1 MIGHNGLLISALIIL
16 TLCLAPAASASGT
29 DGFNGTI
36 IHVPADYPSI
46 QAAIDVASDGDT
58 IIVEN
63 GTYNEH
69 LNVTASVMIA
79 GVGMP
84 VVNAAGTGSAI
95 TVAADGVCLSG
106 IAATG
111 AGLVFNSTAYNAGIL
126 VLGDDALIENC
137 SSDQN
142 GACGIFVSGADG
154 VVVRDNEVSGNPYG
168 MIFWY
173 CSRATVAAN
182 NVHDN
187 GRLGIEV
194 DETDG
199 AVLEGNVV
207 SDNGGLGIGLWYV
220 ADLTMQDNVM
230 TGNTWNF
237 GYYGDDP
244 APKNS
249 IDVSNTVDGRPVV
262 YLEGVSGMTI
272 DSSSNAGAV
281 CCVGCDNMTL
291 EGLAL
296 QDSGFGVALLSTR
309 DSSIEGCTITNT
321 YDGIHLSNV
330 SGIAIEGCSITASKM
345 NEWLLNIYGAE
356 DCSLV
361 GNTLTGYGE
370 CGMGLYNVS
379 GTEIAGN
386 IVSFTGS
393 GDDLTYVEIDTLS
406 NSTVTENLLDF
417 SGADVY
423 GDDLRDNEIYLN
435 DIVLPAPAPVPA
447 AEQAF
452 SSSAPSLAERPAG
465 HAHALPDL
473 FDPDASATD
482 VYSTSVEDI
491 STGNVWHSPD
501 PITYRYDGVLF
512 QNFTGNHWNLYAGA
526 DTNDDGI
533 GDSPYVTESGEQD
546 DYPLMASFA
555 AYTAPLTIYV
565 PQDVPTIG
573 DALDIAEDGDS
584 IVVSA
589 GTYNE
594 SVWIDRSVSVTGVGM
609 PVVRDVYIDGDGAVF
624 DGFAVAD
631 SFDNGAGIDVGASD
645 VVVRNNVV
653 TGNWLGIGIAYSGNI
668 TLENNTMT
676 NNTYNFAYL
685 DSDPAPGNNIDTSN
699 TVDGRPIVY
708 LEGVSGASIPAD
720 AGAVICVNCSDMTI
734 AGLSLDHLYTGVA
747 LIDSSGVTVEDCAI
761 ADSYYGALIAFS
773 SDCGIAGSTVENSRY
788 GVYTVYSEGMSLSN
802 CSITDGG
809 MGLMFAEST
818 GASVRGV
825 RVDGA
830 FAGGIG
836 VIMSDT
842 IYLSDSSINAAQ
854 YGLMA
859 LLGSNCM
866 VENNTFEGCSDVGMV
881 LEIIDNATVT
891 MNTVNNSPG
900 GALIYDV
907 WNSSI
912 SKNTFSGL
920 NVSVL
925 AEDLQGT
932 DVYLNN
938 FINASSGPISNVIY
952 LSEATRSPDQG
963 QGWESDP
970 FAGSADPFSLPW
982 EGYADSLHA
991 VSAVAAGAT
1000 GTWNSPE
1007 IRNYYYN
1014 GTLFANFTGNYWSA
1028 YDGTDA
1034 NGDGIGD
1041 VAYAYINN
1049 VTDSYP
1055 LMERFEG
1062 YATPVAA
1069 FAAAPLAGSAPL
1081 TVRFTD
1087 TSAGEPE
1094 SWLWSFGDGTTSTE
1108 QNPAHVYHAGGNH
1121 TVTLTASNRYGS
1133 DTLVFPDLIVVSQ
1146 SSTSSGGG
1154 STSTASASAASGLVA
1169 GQSYTLSMTSGGTPV
1184 NGIVITPSTGIPAI
1198 MITVDTSSLPSGTVP
1213 PAGAILQYI
1222 QINVYRAS
1230 EDEIGS
1236 GEIEFTVSKAW
1247 LESLGLTPADVVIYR
1262 YHDGE
1267 WVSLPVQQTGE
1278 DGTSFTFSATTPGF
1292 SVFAIGALEEGAG
1305 SVPASGANVTP
1316 TETVTAAEPPSTAET
1331 LPAATQQSPLGA
1343 MTALLAA
1350 CGGACVLLGRRR

>member
-1 MIGHNGLLISALIIL
+1 MIGHNGLLIGALIIL

-29 DGFNGTI
+29 DGFNGTV

-46 QAAIDVASDGDT
+46 QAAIDAASDGDT
-58 IIVEN
+58 IVVEN

-84 VVNAAGTGSAI
+84 VVNATGTGSAI

-106 IAATG
+106 IAVTG
-111 AGLVFNSTAYNAGIL
+111 AGSVFNSTAYDAGIQ

-142 GACGIFVSGADG
+142 GACGIFVSDADG
-154 VVVRDNEVSGNPYG
+154 AVVQVTEVSDNPSG

-173 CSRATVAAN
+173 CSRVAVTAN
-182 NVHDN
+182 TVHDN
-187 GRLGIEV
+187 GWLGIEV

-199 AVLEGNVV
+199 AVLDDNVV
-207 SDNGGLGIGLWYV
+207 SDNGGFGIDLWYV

-230 TGNTWNF
+230 AGNTWNF

-244 APKNS
+244 APGNS
-249 IDVSNTVDGRPVV
+249 IDTSNTVDGLPVV

-272 DSSSNAGAV
+272 DPSSNAGAV
-281 CCVGCDNMTL
+281 CCVGCDNMAV

-309 DSSIEGCTITNT
+309 DSSIEGCTIADT

-330 SGIAIEGCSITASKM
+330 SGIAVEGCSITASKM
-345 NEWLLNIYGAE
+345 DEWLLNIGGAVN
-356 DCSLV
+356 CSLI
-361 GNTLTGYGE
+361 GNTLAGYGYS
-370 CGMGLYNVS
+370 GMGLYTVS
-379 GTEIAGN
+379 GTEITGN
-386 IVSFTGS
+386 TVRFTAS
-393 GDDLTYVEIDTLS
+393 DDDQAYVDISVLN

-417 SGADVY
+417 SGADMDV
-423 GDDLRDNEIYLN
+423 GDLRDNEIYLN
-435 DIVLPAPAPVPA
+435 DITLPILDPVPGA
-447 AEQAF
+447 AEQAV
-452 SSSAPSLAERPAG
+452 SSSARSLAGRPAG
-465 HAHALPDL
+465 HAHTL
-473 FDPDASATD
+473 FDSDASATD
-482 VYSTSVEDI
+482 IYSTSIADVPNE
-491 STGNVWHSPD
+491 NVWDSPD
-501 PITYRYDGVLF
+501 PVVYRYDGVLF
-512 QNFTGNHWNLYAGA
+512 QNFTGNHWNLYDGTDA
-526 DTNDDGI
+526 NDDGI
-533 GDSPYVTESGEQD
+533 GDSPYVIGSEDQD

-573 DALDIAEDGDS
+573 DALDIAQDGDS
-584 IVVSA
+584 VVVSA

-624 DGFAVAD
+624 DGFAVVD
-631 SFDNGAGIDVGASD
+631 SFGNGVGIDIGALD

-653 TGNWLGIGIAYSGNI
+653 TGNWLGIGIAYSGNL

-676 NNTYNFAYL
+676 NNTYNFAYM
-685 DSDPAPGNNIDTSN
+685 DSDPAPGNSIDTSN
-699 TVDGRPIVY
+699 TVDGLPIVY
-708 LEGVSGASIPAD
+708 LEGVSGAEVPAD
-720 AGAVICVNCSDMTI
+720 AGAVVCVNCSDMTI
-734 AGLSLDHLYTGVA
+734 AGLSLDHLYTGVV
-747 LIDSSGVTVEDCAI
+747 LINSSGVTVEDCAI

-788 GVYTVYSEGMSLSN
+788 GVYTVYSEGMILSN

-809 MGLMFAEST
+809 MGLMFGEST
-818 GASVRGV
+818 GASVRDV

-830 FAGGIG
+830 SSGGVG
-836 VIMSDT
+836 VIMSDAFT
-842 IYLSDSSINAAQ
+842 LSDSSINASQ

-859 LLGSNCM
+859 LIGSNCT
-866 VENNTFEGCSDVGMV
+866 VENNTFGGCPEVGMG
-881 LEIIDNATVT
+881 LEILDNATVT
-891 MNTVNNSPG
+891 MNTVNNASG
-900 GALIYDV
+900 CALIYDV
-907 WNSSI
+907 WNSTI

-920 NVSVL
+920 NASII
-925 AEDLQGT
+925 AADLQGT

-938 FINASSGPISNVIY
+938 FINTSSGPVSIVIY
-952 LSEATRSPDQG
+952 MSEAARSPDQG

-970 FAGSADPFSLPW
+970 FAGSADPFSFPW
-982 EGYADSLHA
+982 DGSADSLRA
-991 VSAVAAGAT
+991 VSAVAPAAA
-1000 GTWNSPE
+1000 GTWHSPE

-1014 GTLFANFTGNYWSA
+1014 GTVCANFTGNYWSA

-1041 VAYAYINN
+1041 VAYVYINN

-1062 YATPVAA
+1062 YAVPVAA
-1069 FAAAPLAGSAPL
+1069 FAAAPLSGSAPL

-1094 SWLWSFGDGTTSTE
+1094 SWLWSFGDGATSTE
-1108 QNPAHVYHAGGNH
+1108 QNPAHVYHAGGKH

-1133 DTLVFPDLIVVSQ
+1133 DTLVFPDLITVDQ

-1154 STSTASASAASGLVA
+1154 STSAASASAASGLVA
-1169 GQSYTLSMTSGGTPV
+1169 GQSYTLSMTSGGTPIS
-1184 NGIVITPSTGIPAI
+1184 GIVITPSTGIPAI
-1198 MITVDTSSLPSGTVP
+1198 MITVDVSSLPPGAAP
-1213 PAGAILQYI
+1213 PAGDIMQYV

-1267 WVSLPVQQTGE
+1267 WVSLPVEQTGE
-1278 DGTSFTFSATTPGF
+1278 DATSFTFIATTPGF
-1292 SVFAIGALEEGAG
+1292 SVFAIGAVAGAG
-1305 SVPASGANVTP
+1305 SVPASEANVTP
-1316 TETVTAAEPPSTAET
+1316 AETVTVAEPPSTAET

-1350 CGGACVLLGRRR
+1350 CGGVCVFLGRRR